1 MQKVSIPRAFLED
14 NFDVDLAMLDGLQVQ
29 VLANGHELDTD
40 IDNLFLYKYQ
50 VGAQGG
56 GACREGE
63 RLGAGGQDSQGEA
76 KPSHHD

>member
-50 VGAQGG
+50 VRAQGG
-56 GACREGE
+56 SQGGVGE
-63 RLGAGGQDSQGEA
+63 CLGAGGRGGQ
-76 KPSHHD
+76 